1 MAGHTIFTARSPAG
15 HGRPRSGE
23 DARFMDLHA
32 RMGINVHRETWPTTA
47 ALKGIEA
54 SGFGWVQIHTPPKE
68 MLCDR
73 ERLRL
78 HARGVR
84 AALEPTGLRLLLHG
98 PDDLALGALD
108 HDRAFDGLLDYAV
121 EARAEIVV
129 YHGLNHLDADGPAGE
144 RSRLRAEGEERALA
158 RLGKRAHA
166 LGVTVAVE
174 NLAPVFPGP
183 PRLTHDPLRIH
194 DLVRRLR
201 NPSVGML
208 LDLGHAHVTSGLHGT
223 DLEAVVARVAP
234 EVVLFHVHD
243 NLGARRHGL
252 GFPGV
257 DPLRLDLHLP
267 PGAGTLPWDRVRD
280 VLLAHRAPLMLEI
293 EPSHR
298 PASLPQLFEQSR
310 AVLRGERPASVGI
323 AAA

>member
-1 MAGHTIFTARSPAG
+1 MNTHDHHSASTTELSPRLG
-15 HGRPRSGE
+15 
-23 DARFMDLHA
+23 L
-32 RMGINVHRETWPTTA
+32 NVHRQHWPTTTM
-47 ALKGIEA
+47 LKGVEA
-54 SGFGWVQIHTPPKE
+54 AGYGWVQIHTPPRG

-73 ERLRL
+73 ERLRR

-98 PDDLALGALD
+98 PDDLSLGALD

-121 EARAEIVV
+121 EARAEIVA
-129 YHGLNHLDADGPAGE
+129 YHALNHLDADGPAGE

-158 RLGKRAHA
+158 RLGRRAHA
-166 LGVTVAVE
+166 LGITVAVE
-174 NLAPVFPGP
+174 NLAPVHPGP
-183 PRLTHDPLRIH
+183 AYLSHDPLRVH

-208 LDLGHAHVTSGLHGT
+208 LDIGHAHITSGIAGT
-223 DLEAVVARVAP
+223 DLGDVVARVAP
-234 EVVLFHVHD
+234 EVALFHVHD
-243 NLGARRHGL
+243 NLGARRHDL

-280 VLLAHRAPLMLEI
+280 VLLGHRAPLMLEV

-298 PASLPQLFEQSR
+298 PSSLSLMAVQTT
-310 AVLRGERPASVGI
+310 AVLHGARPMV
-323 AAA
+323 AAAA

>member
-1 MAGHTIFTARSPAG
+1 MNKTERDSTSMMELTSRLGLNI
-15 HGRPRSGE
+15 
-23 DARFMDLHA
+23 
-32 RMGINVHRETWPTTA
+32 HRDHWPTTA
-47 ALKGIEA
+47 ALKGVEA
-54 SGFGWVQIHTPPKE
+54 AGFAWAQVHTPPRA

-73 ERLRL
+73 ERLRR
-78 HARGVR
+78 HARGIR

-98 PDDLALGALD
+98 PDDLVLGALD
-108 HDRAFDGLLDYAV
+108 HDRAFDGLLEYAV
-121 EARAEIVV
+121 EAHAEIVV

-158 RLGKRAHA
+158 RLGRRAHA
-166 LGVTVAVE
+166 LGVMVAVE

-194 DLVRRLR
+194 ELVRRLH

-208 LDLGHAHVTSGLHGT
+208 LDLGHAHITCGIAGT
-223 DLEAVVARVAP
+223 DLADIVHRVVP

-243 NLGARRHGL
+243 NLGARRHDL

-267 PGAGTLPWDRVRD
+267 PGAGTLPWDPLRET
-280 VLLAHRAPLMLEI
+280 LLRHRAPLMLEI

-298 PASLPQLFEQSR
+298 PGALSLLATQSA
-310 AVLRGERPASVGI
+310 AVLRGERPAV
-323 AAA
+323 AAGQRSAA

>member
-1 MAGHTIFTARSPAG
+1 MEPKDIRSATTTEIS
-15 HGRPRSGE
+15 PRT
-23 DARFMDLHA
+23 
-32 RMGINVHRETWPTTA
+32 GINVHRETWPTTA
-47 ALKGIEA
+47 QLEEIETA
-54 SGFGWVQIHTPPKE
+54 GFGWVQIHTPPKE

-73 ERLRL
+73 ERLRR
-78 HARGVR
+78 HARGIR

-98 PDDLALGALD
+98 PDDLVLGAMD

-129 YHGLNHLDADGPAGE
+129 YHGLNHPDADGPAGE
-144 RSRLRAEGEERALA
+144 RARLRAEGEERALA

-183 PRLTHDPLRIH
+183 ARLTHDPLRVH
-194 DLVRRLR
+194 DLVRRLGL
-201 NPSVGML
+201 PSVGML
-208 LDLGHAHVTSGLHGT
+208 LDLGHAHITSGLHGT
-223 DLEAVVARVAP
+223 GLEAIVSRVAP

-243 NLGARRHGL
+243 NLGARHHDL

-267 PGAGTLPWDRVRD
+267 PGAGTLPWDRIRD
-280 VLLAHRAPLMLEI
+280 VLLDHRAPLMLEI

-298 PASLPQLFEQSR
+298 PAALRTLFEQSC
-310 AVLRGERPASVGI
+310 AVLRGERPAAVV
-323 AAA
+323 AA

>member
-1 MAGHTIFTARSPAG
+1 
-15 HGRPRSGE
+15 
-23 DARFMDLHA
+23 MDTQNQHSA
-32 RMGINVHRETWPTTA
+32 STTEIGPRMGINIHRETWPTTV
-47 ALKGIEA
+47 ALKGVEA
-54 SGFGWVQIHTPPKE
+54 TGFGWVQIHTPPRD

-73 ERLRL
+73 ERLRR

-98 PDDLALGALD
+98 PDDLSLGAMD

-129 YHGLNHLDADGPAGE
+129 YHGLNHPDADGPAGE
-144 RSRLRAEGEERALA
+144 RARLRAEGEERALA
-158 RLGKRAHA
+158 RLGRRAGA

-183 PRLTHDPLRIH
+183 ARLTHDPLRIH
-194 DLVRRLR
+194 ELVRRLDD
-201 NPSVGML
+201 PAIGML
-208 LDLGHAHVTSGLHGT
+208 LDLGHAHITSGLHGT
-223 DLEAVVARVAP
+223 DLEAIVARVAP

-243 NLGARRHGL
+243 NLGARRHDL

-267 PGAGTLPWDRVRD
+267 PGAGTLPWDRVRE
-280 VLLAHRAPLMLEI
+280 VLLRHRAPLMLEI

-298 PASLPQLFEQSR
+298 PASMSSLFGQSR
-310 AVLRGERPASVGI
+310 AVLRGERPAALGV

>member
-1 MAGHTIFTARSPAG
+1 MTTDHHSASKTEIT
-15 HGRPRSGE
+15 PRLG
-23 DARFMDLHA
+23 L
-32 RMGINVHRETWPTTA
+32 NVHRETWPTTA

-54 SGFGWVQIHTPPKE
+54 AGFGWVQIHTPPRE

-73 ERLRL
+73 ERLRR

-98 PDDLALGALD
+98 PDDLSVGSLD

-144 RSRLRAEGEERALA
+144 RSRVRAEGEERALS
-158 RLGKRAHA
+158 RLGQRARA

-183 PRLTHDPLRIH
+183 ARLTHDPLRIH
-194 DLVRRLR
+194 DLVRRLG
-201 NPSVGML
+201 NPAIGML
-208 LDLGHAHVTSGLHGT
+208 LDLGHAHITAGLRGT
-223 DLEAVVARVAP
+223 DLEEIVRRVAP
-234 EVVLFHVHD
+234 DVVLFHVHD
-243 NLGARRHGL
+243 NLGARRHDL

-267 PGAGTLPWDRVRD
+267 PGAGTLPWDRVRS
-280 VLLAHRAPLMLEI
+280 VLLRHDAPLMLEI

-298 PASLPQLFEQSR
+298 PSSLQVLAQQTR
-310 AVLRGERPASVGI
+310 AVLRGERPVVTATRRV
-323 AAA
+323 AA

>member
-1 MAGHTIFTARSPAG
+1 MEPTS
-15 HGRPRSGE
+15 
-23 DARFMDLHA
+23 

-47 ALKGIEA
+47 RLKGIEA
-54 SGFGWVQIHTPPKE
+54 AGFAWVQIHTPPRE

-73 ERLRL
+73 ERLRR

-98 PDDLALGALD
+98 PDDLSLGAMD

-129 YHGLNHLDADGPAGE
+129 YHGLHHLDADGPAGE

-158 RLGKRAHA
+158 RLGRRAA
-166 LGVTVAVE
+166 TLGVTVAVE

-183 PRLTHDPLRIH
+183 VKLTHDPLKIH
-194 DLVRRLR
+194 DLVRRLDT
-201 NPSVGML
+201 PAVGML
-208 LDLGHAHVTSGLHGT
+208 LDLGHAHVTSALHRT
-223 DLEAVVARVAP
+223 DLDAIVRRVAP

-243 NLGARRHGL
+243 NLGARRDDL

-280 VLLAHRAPLMLEI
+280 VVLHHDAPLMLEI

-298 PASLPQLFEQSR
+298 PSSLQTLFAQSR
-310 AVLRGERPASVGI
+310 SVLLGERPATVGSRR
-323 AAA
+323 AVA

>member
-1 MAGHTIFTARSPAG
+1 MTTDHHSASMTELTSRLG
-15 HGRPRSGE
+15 
-23 DARFMDLHA
+23 L
-32 RMGINVHRETWPTTA
+32 NVHRNHWPTPA

-54 SGFGWVQIHTPPKE
+54 AGFGWVQVHTPPRE

-73 ERLRL
+73 ERLRR
-78 HARGVR
+78 HARGIR
-84 AALEPTGLRLLLHG
+84 AALEQTGLRLLLHG
-98 PDDLALGALD
+98 PDDLGLGSLE

-121 EARAEIVV
+121 EAHAEIVV

-158 RLGKRAHA
+158 RLGRRAHA

-194 DLVRRLR
+194 ELVRRLR

-208 LDLGHAHVTSGLHGT
+208 LDLGHAHVTCGVAGT
-223 DLEAVVARVAP
+223 DLGDIVRRVAP

-243 NLGARRHGL
+243 NLGARRHDL

-267 PGAGTLPWDRVRD
+267 PGAGTLPWDRVRGT
-280 VLLAHRAPLMLEI
+280 LLGHRAPLMLEI

-298 PASLPQLFEQSR
+298 PASLSLLSRQSTS
-310 AVLRGERPASVGI
+310 VLRGEHPAVATGGR